1 MKCSAISI
9 HIYRRQSKLLFILL
23 LGITLC
29 SVPNLLA
36 AQPVE
41 ICSGSPDNYLCPE
54 EPVSP
59 DPALLGLFSAQNAAN
74 PCFGL
79 LAFDNFPGQTKCNG
93 TDIPSNAY
101 FIHQLTFPV
110 SSGNVITATLQ
121 FRAKAAPDPNGQTH
135 TDFIAFFEGATY
147 ITGAN
152 LSQLPGANGTWNP
165 NQDAMFT
172 LQLGN
177 LPAAFSVNNIL
188 QHLNDGDLDI
198 VIGNETGV
206 DWMCISPTSTS
217 PQVSTRYEIQRPRCK
232 YTLIPPRARWLISM
246 RSVDSGGRDSVSSS
260 PYHLQTAVLKPTAFP
275 APNVL
280 FTDSLGNP
288 VFTSFGEGIMLF
300 EDNAVAAKIQ
310 GISPAPPGYEWYGLQ
325 SNPITPSD
333 SPNPDSAYFDI
344 AFDWTDLPPGSEDS
358 TGAFWMSD
366 DKDDLYQ
373 ELITD
378 AFTTLDTSRLAAKT
392 DYGIEVKNCV
402 YQSDPFYVKWNIYW
416 WCHDYGNRPSV
427 VSMAYH
433 LQTAVLKPVVF
444 PAPIVTL
451 TDFSGNPVQTAFGE
465 QIILSESSSV
475 AAKIQGF
482 SPAPP
487 GYEWYGLQ
495 SNSLTPS
502 ESPTQSSQDFK
513 IDFLWSTLPMGSQ
526 DSTGAFWVSDN
537 KDDLYDEFI
546 TDAFTLLDAAQLTAQ
561 KEIGKN
567 NTLRLFP
574 NPTSHTFTLELPEP
588 ATPGTSFRIAGITGQ
603 TLLQQRAEAGS
614 RLQVF
619 DLSAL
624 PAGMYFVQVW
634 QEGSVVGVGR
644 VVRQ

>member
-1 MKCSAISI
+1 MKYSTISI
-9 HIYRRQSKLLFILL
+9 YTSGRQDKLLCLL
-23 LGITLC
+23 LFCMAWCGL
-29 SVPNLLA
+29 PNHIA
-36 AQPVE
+36 AQPVQV
-41 ICSGSPDNYLCPE
+41 CSGLPDSYLCPE
-54 EPVSP
+54 EPVAP
-59 DPALLGLFSAQNAAN
+59 DPALLSMLLAQNAVN

-79 LAFDNFPGQTKCNG
+79 LEFDNFPGLTKCNG
-93 TDIPSNAY
+93 TEIPSNAY

-110 SSGNVITATLQ
+110 SSGNVTAATLQ
-121 FRAKAAPDPNGQTH
+121 FRAKATPDPNGQTH

-152 LSQLPGANGTWNP
+152 LSQLPDANGTWNP
-165 NQDAMFT
+165 NQDATFT

-177 LPAAFSVNNIL
+177 LPTAFSVNNIL
-188 QHLNDGDLDI
+188 QYLNDGDLDI

-217 PQVSTRYEIQRPRCK
+217 AQVSTRYEIQRPRCK

-246 RSVDSGGRDSVSSS
+246 RSVDSGGRDSVSST

-275 APNVL
+275 APNVS

-325 SNPITPSD
+325 SNSITPSD

-378 AFTTLDTSRLAAKT
+378 AFTTLDTSRLTAKT

-416 WCHDYGNRPSV
+416 WCHDYSNRISV
-427 VSMAYH
+427 FSMPYH

-475 AAKIQGF
+475 AAKIQGL

-495 SNSLTPS
+495 SNWLTPA

-513 IDFLWSTLPMGSQ
+513 IDFLWLTLPMGSQ

-561 KEIGKN
+561 KEIGKYSS
-567 NTLRLFP
+567 LRLYP
-574 NPTSHTFTLELPEP
+574 NPTPGAFTLELPEP
-588 ATPGTSFRIAGITGQ
+588 AAPGMRIRMVSLTGQ
-603 TLLQQRAEAGS
+603 TVLEKRAEAGS
-614 RLQVF
+614 AQQLLDAGRLP
-619 DLSAL
+619 S
-624 PAGMYFVQVW
+624 GMYFVQVW
-634 QEGSVVGVGR
+634 QEGRVVGVGKL
-644 VVRQ
+644 VRQ